1 MSKECFEFNR
11 IEDALRSRSLSEA
24 DQKNWDAH
32 RSQCESC
39 RQQWRMHQQLLAT
52 VARFPPPKLSPRFD
66 AALAARLE
74 QQRALHPMTLPAKLG
89 MGLYWAGTTIASLFI
104 LSSFDW
110 PRPDF
115 TGVWGNV
122 LFLVL
127 VPASYFLILS
137 VNRVKNLARKVAA
150 PFLA

>member
-11 IEDALRSRSLSEA
+11 IEDALRSHSLSDA
-24 DQKNWDAH
+24 DQKNWDTH
-32 RSQCESC
+32 RNQCATC
-39 RQQWRMHQQLLAT
+39 QQQWSMHQQLLAT
-52 VARFPPPKLSPRFD
+52 VANFPAPELSPGFD
-66 AALAARLE
+66 AALAARLK
-74 QQRALHPMTLPAKLG
+74 QQRTLHPMTLPAKLG
-89 MGLYWAGTTIASLFI
+89 MGLYWTGTTIASLFI

-137 VNRVKNLARKVAA
+137 ANRVKKLAWKMVT
-150 PFLA
+150 PFLV